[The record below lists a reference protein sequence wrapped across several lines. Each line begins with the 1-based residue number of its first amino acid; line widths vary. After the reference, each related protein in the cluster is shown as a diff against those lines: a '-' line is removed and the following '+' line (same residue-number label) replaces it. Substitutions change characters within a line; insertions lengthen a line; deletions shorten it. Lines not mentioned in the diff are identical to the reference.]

1 MTAAN
6 VTPDRCYADR
16 VDTSAR
22 PSWRANPGYVDEGHR
37 RVFAETKD
45 IPGWQAVEDTYKL
58 YEMAYFAGDV
68 ILELGVY
75 GGRSSVVQLKGALS
89 NPRRAHRPQF
99 FGLDLDPAAMK
110 RSYDSL
116 AAAEWEASGDAT
128 FCGAFGCAALFVT
141 TLRCR
146 GNAVP
151 RMDDESFERRRLS
164 LLRSH
169 GVLPAAPEPEN
180 GADNRRPRLRDLVST
195 ARNWALR
202 RR

>member
-1 MTAAN
+1 M
-6 VTPDRCYADR
+6 
-16 VDTSAR
+16 
-22 PSWRANPGYVDEGHR
+22 
-37 RVFAETKD
+37 
-45 IPGWQAVEDTYKL
+45 
-58 YEMAYFAGDV
+58 
-68 ILELGVY
+68 
-75 GGRSSVVQLKGALS
+75 KGALS

-116 AAAEWEASGDAT
+116 AAFGVAEHALLYRGGVAEFMEEFSIQSTMVFVDADHRYEGVKRDLNALSRMLAPGVPVLCHDYRNAENDTGEYGVRRAAAEWEASGDAT

-141 TLRCR
+141 TQRCR

-180 GADNRRPRLRDLVST
+180 GADNRRPGLRDLVST